1 MTWQPSSIIP
11 AIGLEAVYGYLGQPP
26 VCRAPI
32 VAFLVERANGH
43 AAYRPL
49 RSEGDT
55 LVLAAQYPP
64 DGVDAPL
71 LEIEAAP

>member
-32 VAFLVERANGH
+32 VAFLVETADGH
-43 AAYRPL
+43 AAFRPL
-49 RSEGDT
+49 LSADDT
-55 LVLAAQYPP
+55 LVRADQYPP